1 MNFKRAHYKTEWVE
15 LPDVTQVRKKLG
27 APPNRTHS
35 DGTPFYTLP
44 IIKDQS
50 TGEIIGDSFEIALYL
65 DKLDTGA
72 PSLFPPS
79 TLSLQ
84 AAFNTQVDP
93 IFSQFATLFMHGL
106 PFNPETAE
114 LSRAEFVRRI
124 GKKWEDLNV
133 EGKERE
139 ETLAA
144 LKAALEPLAKLYEL
158 RDGLFLEG
166 DTPIYADLIVGA
178 WLAYLKVTV
187 KEWEDIRTWHD
198 GLWGKIHQALEK
210 YAEIR

>member
-27 APPNRTHS
+27 TPPNRKHS
-35 DGTPFYTLP
+35 DGSPFYTLP
-44 IIKDQS
+44 VIKDQS

-79 TLSLQ
+79 TVSLQ
-84 AAFNTQVDP
+84 AAFNAQVDP
-93 IFSQFATLFMHGL
+93 ILSHFGTLFVHGL

-114 LSRAEFVRRI
+114 LSKAEFVRRS
-124 GKKWEDLNV
+124 GVSWEELNV

-139 ETLAA
+139 DALAA
-144 LKAALEPLAKLYEL
+144 MKAALDPLAKLYEL
-158 RDGLFLEG
+158 RDGTFLEG

-178 WLAYLKVTV
+178 WLAFFKVTL
-187 KEWEDIRTWHD
+187 KEWEDLRTWHG

-210 YAEIR
+210 YAEVR